1 MKSALQTV
9 KGHTNR
15 RDRYYT
21 TGEEGEAAKCQH
33 SALPKT
39 GKEITYLRI
48 GQVKEWG
55 KRDKF
60 TVPTQDIKEH
70 VKCVFLQH
78 SFLNFDFVFS

>member
-33 SALPKT
+33 SAMC
-39 GKEITYLRI
+39 
-48 GQVKEWG
+48 
-55 KRDKF
+55 
-60 TVPTQDIKEH
+60 TVTE
-70 VKCVFLQH
+70 FGY
-78 SFLNFDFVFS
+78 